1 MRLPARMQFGLA
13 AFWFA
18 YVFQAEIFTKHA
30 TDGASARQH
39 LGKPAMLCFI
49 SHLAASRRRSI
60 LGFRLPI
67 FSGCLLIPRTSAAA
81 ATAALFVFR
90 LPCGI
95 LCFAAQRV

>member
-18 YVFQAEIFTKHA
+18 YVFQAEIFTKPA

-67 FSGCLLIPRTSAAA
+67 ASPRKRNRSRPARFQ
-81 ATAALFVFR
+81 AALWLRF
-90 LPCGI
+90 LLHCPMGI
-95 LCFAAQRV
+95 NPI